1 MSRLIT
7 LKQFS
12 IAFASTMIGF
22 FSLSKVATAVSLTPN
37 TIANTWS
44 PLSEVKYNID
54 PSTGCRLIYC
64 YVDQWAADNTRTKV
78 PYDILTNMPRRIGQ
92 SSSQDTERYGAIVS
106 DFSSTGD
113 FNFSGS
119 LFMPNDS
126 DVAGLLW
133 GFQDRDNH
141 YRLSWDASGRV
152 KRPGLTDGPYERP
165 DLLAGSNPGQ
175 PGSRGLSII
184 KEVNGVSTFLATNI
198 LLPWQKSV
206 SYDYSISRTG
216 DNLFV
221 SLLRGQQT
229 LFSTVLADTTFMSG
243 KVGFNT
249 AGVEVFYGN
258 TQFSNILPP
267 VASEIPQGGN
277 EINVSTAAATVPEPS
292 LLLGLLGFSMGLG
305 TGFKQKFRD

>member
-1 MSRLIT
+1 MSNFSP

-12 IAFASTMIGF
+12 IAIASAVFGF
-22 FSLSKVATAVSLTPN
+22 LGVSEAATAVSLTPD

-54 PSTGCRLIYC
+54 PSTGCRAIYC
-64 YVDQWAADNTRTKV
+64 YVDRWAADNTQLKV
-78 PYDILTNMPRRIGQ
+78 PYNVLTNMPRRIGQ
-92 SSSQDTERYGAIVS
+92 SSAQDTDRYGAIVS
-106 DFSSTGD
+106 DFTSTGD

-141 YRLSWDASGRV
+141 YRLSWDTSGRV
-152 KRPGLTDGPYERP
+152 KRVGLTDGPYERP
-165 DLLAGSNPGQ
+165 DLLPGPNPGQ
-175 PGSRGLSII
+175 PGSKGLSII

-198 LLPWQKSV
+198 LLPWQKSI
-206 SYDYSISRTG
+206 SYNYRVRRTG
-216 DNLFV
+216 NNLLV
-221 SLLRGQQT
+221 SLLQGQQT
-229 LFSTVLADTTFMSG
+229 LFSTTIADTTFMSG

-258 TQFSNILPP
+258 TQFSGTTASNAIASLAVDDN
-267 VASEIPQGGN
+267 VAA
-277 EINVSTAAATVPEPS
+277 TAATVPEPGM
-292 LLLGLLGFSMGLG
+292 LLGLFGLILGLG
-305 TGFKQKFRD
+305 TGFKQRFSD